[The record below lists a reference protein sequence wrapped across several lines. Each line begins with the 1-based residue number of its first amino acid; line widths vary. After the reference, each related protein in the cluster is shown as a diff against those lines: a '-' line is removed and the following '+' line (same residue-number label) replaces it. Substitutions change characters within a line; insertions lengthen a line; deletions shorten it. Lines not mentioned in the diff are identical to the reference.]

1 MKRILFMTVGTGV
14 GISENRK
21 KNLAHGLLTSI
32 LHYNPD
38 KILFFGSEE
47 SKETIEEIKKQ
58 YQKERKKALDGYEV
72 VLSEQIDDF
81 LNCFSRIKEKIDQ
94 YNKDEIIIDYTSGTK
109 TMTISAALSAMLYK
123 KKLTLVSGMRE
134 MGIVKKN
141 TEQIVTQ
148 NLFVVYDVVL
158 EERLREDFNNYRFVE
173 AKKKL
178 EMITGMPAEK
188 KQYYTNIINAFDK
201 WDKFQHEEAKEYL
214 LKISKELGEKKD
226 FLGKLT
232 YRKNLSKDYILVD
245 LFNNVERRM
254 KEEKYDDAIAR
265 MYRIIELLA
274 HIRLEKRFNI
284 DTSDV
289 QLSIILKFAGKE
301 VAAKYQKEN
310 NVQDKIKIGLKKA
323 YMLLDDLN
331 DELGKR
337 FIGDKRIAHLLTERN
352 NSILAHGLKAIKKEK
367 AMELKEKIKEY
378 ISITVEDER
387 KLIKKIEQGRF
398 PQL

>member
-21 KNLAHGLLTSI
+21 KNLAYGLLTSI

-38 KILFFGSEE
+38 RIIFFGSEE
-47 SKETIEEIKKQ
+47 SRETVKEIIKQ
-58 YQKERKKALDGYEV
+58 YQEERKKTIKEYEFV
-72 VLSEQIDDF
+72 RFEQIDDF
-81 LNCFSRIKEKIDQ
+81 LNCFCRIKKKIDQ
-94 YNKDEIIIDYTSGTK
+94 NSEDEIIIDYTSGTK
-109 TMTISAALSAMLYK
+109 TMTISAAISAMLYK
-123 KKLTLVSGMRE
+123 RKLTLVSGKRE
-134 MGIVKKN
+134 NGLVKKN

-148 NLFVVYDVVL
+148 NLFAAYDVVL

-178 EMITGMPAEK
+178 EMITGMHANK
-188 KQYYTNIINAFDK
+188 KQFYTNIINAFDK
-201 WDKFQHEEAKEYL
+201 WDKFQHEEAKENL
-214 LKISKELGEKKD
+214 LKISKLGEKKD

-232 YRKNLSKDYILVD
+232 YEKNPSKEYILVD

-254 KEEKYDDAIAR
+254 KEEKYDDAVAR

-274 HIRLEKRFNI
+274 QIRLEKRFNI
-284 DTSDV
+284 DTNDV
-289 QLSIILKFAGKE
+289 QLSIILKIAGKE
-301 VAAKYQKEN
+301 IATKYQKEN

-323 YMLLDDLN
+323 YMLLNDLN
-331 DELGKR
+331 DELGER
-337 FIGDKRIAHLLTERN
+337 FMGDKRIAHLLTERN
-352 NSILAHGLKAIKKEK
+352 NSILAHGLKAVKKEK
-367 AMELKEKIKEY
+367 AMELKEKIKKY
-378 ISITVEDER
+378 IYITVEDER

>member
-58 YQKERKKALDGYEV
+58 YQKERKKALDEYEV

-81 LNCFSRIKEKIDQ
+81 LNCFSKIKEKIDQ
-94 YNKDEIIIDYTSGTK
+94 YNEDEIIIDYTSGTK

-123 KKLTLVSGMRE
+123 KKLTLVSGKRE

-141 TEQIVTQ
+141 TEHIVTQ
-148 NLFVVYDVVL
+148 NLFAAYDVVL

-173 AKKKL
+173 AKAKL

-201 WDKFQHEEAKEYL
+201 WDKFQHEDAKEYL
-214 LKISKELGEKKD
+214 LKIHKELGEKKD

-232 YRKNLSKDYILVD
+232 YGENPSKEYILVD

-254 KEEKYDDAIAR
+254 KEEKYDDAVAR

-274 HIRLEKRFNI
+274 QIRLEKRFNI

-289 QLSIILKFAGKE
+289 QLSIILKIAGKE
-301 VAAKYQKEN
+301 IAAKYQKEN

-323 YMLLDDLN
+323 YMLLNDLN
-331 DELGKR
+331 DELGEKYM
-337 FIGDKRIAHLLTERN
+337 GDKRIAHLLTERN
-352 NSILAHGLKAIKKEK
+352 NSILAHGLKAVKKEK

-378 ISITVEDER
+378 IYITVEDER